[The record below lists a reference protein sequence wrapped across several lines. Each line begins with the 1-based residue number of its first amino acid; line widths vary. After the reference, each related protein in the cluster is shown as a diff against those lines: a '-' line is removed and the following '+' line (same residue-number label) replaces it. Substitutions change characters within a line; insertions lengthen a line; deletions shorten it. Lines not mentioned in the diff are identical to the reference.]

1 MSANRY
7 ANHRLR
13 RRCVLGGRSRIAA
26 RAARVSAARA
36 AGIASARA
44 AFASAGIASAGITAS
59 AAASAGITAVASVSA
74 RVIDRIR
81 FVVVRVRRRA
91 VRVVG
96 LFGFGGLRVVRL
108 LVGSVLSRSRTG
120 IIARPNMVF
129 GIVVRRVGRVARLG
143 EVFQGLPGQCRIQE
157 VGEGARAGDERGDR
171 RGVEHSPSRSPI
183 QMATESCGVMPQN
196 QRSL

>member
-13 RRCVLGGRSRIAA
+13 RRCVLAGRSRIAA

-36 AGIASARA
+36 ARVSAARA
-44 AFASAGIASAGITAS
+44 AFAAAGIAAAGITAAASAGIASTRVVGI
-59 AAASAGITAVASVSA
+59 
-74 RVIDRIR
+74 RIR

-96 LFGFGGLRVVRL
+96 LFGFGSLRVVRL

-157 VGEGARAGDERGDR
+157 VGR
-171 RGVEHSPSRSPI
+171 
-183 QMATESCGVMPQN
+183 
-196 QRSL
+196 